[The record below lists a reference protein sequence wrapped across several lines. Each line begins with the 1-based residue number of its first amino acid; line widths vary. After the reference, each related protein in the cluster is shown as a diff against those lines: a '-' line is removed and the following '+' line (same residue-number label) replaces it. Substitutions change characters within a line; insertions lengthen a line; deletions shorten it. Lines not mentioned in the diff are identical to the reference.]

1 MGIISRFFLFLLSL
15 GVALLSLVVLAVV
28 LGLLPDS
35 VWLNELKFAA
45 AQQETA
51 IASAVVLVVSLF
63 LALATLGS
71 SKPKEKRHGE
81 LILLESS
88 HGKTGVE
95 LDAVRELVD
104 RLVRDVR
111 GVRDVRTKVSAVQKK
126 DAPPL
131 ALELTLV
138 IGQEAG
144 AGAVADT
151 VRECVQA
158 QLASALDLRDVPVMV
173 TIKGI
178 TNAAPNRKQ
187 RVV

>member
-1 MGIISRFFLFLLSL
+1 MGIITRFFLFLLSL
-15 GVALLSLVVLAVV
+15 GVALLSLGVLAIV
-28 LGLLPDS
+28 LGLVPDS
-35 VWLNELKFAA
+35 VWLNELRFAA

-51 IASAVVLVVSLF
+51 IATAVVLLVSLYLL
-63 LALATLGS
+63 LASFGS

-81 LILLESS
+81 LILVESS

-95 LDAVRELVD
+95 LEAVRELVD

-111 GVRDVRTKVSAVQKK
+111 EVRDVRTKVSISGEKGA
-126 DAPPL
+126 APL
-131 ALELTLV
+131 ALSLTLV
-138 IGQEAG
+138 IGQEAS
-144 AGAVADT
+144 AGAVAEV
-151 VRECVQA
+151 VRERVQA
-158 QLASALDLRDVPVMV
+158 QLFSALDLKDVPVVV